1 MCLQKTRLSHIF
13 LAESKSGGKLFLS
26 ILNTKFERALA
37 HPSLL
42 KVIDVFVGK

>member
-1 MCLQKTRLSHIF
+1 LQKTGFSHIF
-13 LAESKSGGKLFLS
+13 LAESKNGRKLFLP

>member
-1 MCLQKTRLSHIF
+1 LQKTGFSHIF
-13 LAESKSGGKLFLS
+13 LAESKSGGILLLL